1 MSVKKWLK
9 QQKLRE
15 LSESRLHDRVSELK
29 AEMFNHRFQRTS
41 GRLENYRLIPQTR
54 RRLAAL
60 QTILREKVLAT
71 ERTKEASK

>member
-9 QQKLRE
+9 TQKLRE
-15 LSESRLHDRVSELK
+15 LSVSRLHDRISELK
-29 AEMFNHRFQRTS
+29 AEMFNHRFQS
-41 GRLENYRLIPQTR
+41 KMGHLENFRLIPQTK

-60 QTILREKVLAT
+60 HTILREKELAT